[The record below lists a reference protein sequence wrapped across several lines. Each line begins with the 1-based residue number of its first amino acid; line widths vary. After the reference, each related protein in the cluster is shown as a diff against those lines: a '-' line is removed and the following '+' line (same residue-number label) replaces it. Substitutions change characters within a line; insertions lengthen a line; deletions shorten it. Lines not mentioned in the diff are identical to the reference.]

1 MHLEVHQ
8 FVKTCDSCQRNK
20 HLTVKPAGLLQPLQI
35 PDRRWEHVTMDL
47 ITHLPKTPR
56 GHDAIMVFVDKLS
69 KYVRFAPT
77 TTDVHSTGAAF
88 LFLDKVVSLFG
99 LPKKLITDRDPRF
112 TGNMFQAFCK
122 MFGIQSALST
132 AFHPQT
138 DGQTEK
144 YNSVLEDLIR
154 HYISPD
160 QTNWDDLLPAA
171 EFAVNNSKNESTGE
185 TPAFLMQGQHPLTP
199 VTIQTDST
207 VPAARLFA
215 SQLQQTIIKVQHN
228 LRKAQERQKAHADQ
242 NRTDITGKLSVGD
255 QVLLSTR
262 NLTLQAKGTRK
273 FLPKFIGPFTIKEF
287 IGKVAV
293 RLQLPHNYCIHPV
306 FHVSLIR
313 PYHQS
318 EHTITPPPPLQVD
331 ADGIP
336 IYEVEEVLEHR
347 PLKQN
352 RQNTW
357 QFLIKWTGYG
367 HEHNSW
373 EPYSNIANPDITLQP
388 YWDSLGGIP
397 ELPKRG
403 RKRKAPQ
410 ALVRPKAK
418 RKH

>member
-1 MHLEVHQ
+1 
-8 FVKTCDSCQRNK
+8 
-20 HLTVKPAGLLQPLQI
+20 
-35 PDRRWEHVTMDL
+35 
-47 ITHLPKTPR
+47 
-56 GHDAIMVFVDKLS
+56 
-69 KYVRFAPT
+69 
-77 TTDVHSTGAAF
+77 
-88 LFLDKVVSLFG
+88 
-99 LPKKLITDRDPRF
+99 
-112 TGNMFQAFCK
+112 
-122 MFGIQSALST
+122 
-132 AFHPQT
+132 
-138 DGQTEK
+138 
-144 YNSVLEDLIR
+144 
-154 HYISPD
+154 
-160 QTNWDDLLPAA
+160 
-171 EFAVNNSKNESTGE
+171 
-185 TPAFLMQGQHPLTP
+185 MQ
-199 VTIQTDST
+199 
-207 VPAARLFA
+207 
-215 SQLQQTIIKVQHN
+215 
-228 LRKAQERQKAHADQ
+228 
-242 NRTDITGKLSVGD
+242 TDITGKLSVGD

-293 RLQLPHNYCIHPV
+293 RLQLPHNYRTHPI

-318 EHTITPPPPLQVD
+318 EHTVTPPPPLQVD

-347 PLKQN
+347 PLRQN

-357 QFLIKWTGYG
+357 QFLIKWKGYG

-397 ELPKRG
+397 ELPERR